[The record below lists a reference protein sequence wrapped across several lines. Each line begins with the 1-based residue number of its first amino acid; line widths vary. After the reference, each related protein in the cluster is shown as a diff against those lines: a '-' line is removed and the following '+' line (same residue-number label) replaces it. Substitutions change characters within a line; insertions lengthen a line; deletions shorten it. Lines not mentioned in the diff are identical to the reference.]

1 MSTPKNFKQIL
12 KNKPIFKPIVNKL
25 PAFISRARTK
35 EEEKK
40 LKVLIKENTKILNKE
55 RCVVCESQLDGP
67 IHSNSAQLYC
77 VANNDHYVVNYSN
90 MRIEYCQALYVF
102 DMWEYQVIAA
112 AISITEGIYNNYIY
126 KCDRNLLKIFRYKAD
141 EKEKLL
147 YYQGKMIIQFNKNIT
162 EKEFLEEMKLYI
174 TFS

>member
-1 MSTPKNFKQIL
+1 MSAPKNFKQLL
-12 KNKPIFKPIVNKL
+12 KNKPIFKPIANNAV
-25 PAFISRARTK
+25 PIVYRQRTK

-40 LKVLIKENTKILNKE
+40 QEELIKENTKILNKE
-55 RCVVCESQLDGP
+55 RCVVCGSQLDGP

-77 VANNDHYVVNYSN
+77 VADNNHYVVNYSH
-90 MRIEYCQALYVF
+90 RKIEYCQTLYVF

-112 AISITEGIYNNYIY
+112 ATNIIEGIYNNYIY
-126 KCDRNLLKIFRYKAD
+126 KCDRNLLEKFRYRTD

-147 YYQGKMIIQFNKNIT
+147 YYQGKMIIQFDKNLT